1 MAEEGAR
8 PTDHAS
14 VLPKHHQVYL
24 VLRQQIADG
33 AWTPEEPMPA
43 EVQLAEMFGVSR
55 ITIRKA
61 MERLTSEG
69 SVQRSRGKG
78 TFARMGS
85 GGSPVEAS
93 LSGNFEN
100 LMALGLQTCVTVVD
114 LRFVNAPAEI
124 AQPMGIAPGT
134 RVQRAV
140 RLRSLEGRP
149 FSHLTTWLPGDIG
162 ETITREDLE
171 RTSLLRL
178 IEGRGHRVHSAR
190 QTISACLAAPDVA
203 RLLQVEPGEAL
214 LAIRRTVFDISGRPV
229 ERIHGLY
236 RPDTY
241 EHETSFERS
250 ALEASKIWN
259 T

>member
-1 MAEEGAR
+1 MARDNGHSVSQ
-8 PTDHAS
+8 TS

-33 AWTPEEPMPA
+33 VWTADEPMPA

-69 SVQRSRGKG
+69 SVQRSRGRG
-78 TFARMGS
+78 TFARIGS
-85 GGSPVEAS
+85 GGSPVGAS

-100 LMALGLQTCVTVVD
+100 LMALGLKTRVSVID
-114 LRFVNAPAEI
+114 LRFVNAPREI
-124 AQPMGIAPGT
+124 AAPMEIEPGT

-140 RLRSLEGRP
+140 RLRSFEGRP
-149 FSHLTTWLPGDIG
+149 FSHLTTWLPADIG
-162 ETITREDLE
+162 EAITWDDLE

-178 IEGRGHRVHSAR
+178 IEGTGHRVHSAR

-203 RLLQVEPGEAL
+203 QLLQVEPGEAL
-214 LAIRRTVFDISGRPV
+214 LAIRRTVFDIDGRAV

-241 EHETSFERS
+241 EHEMSFDRS
-250 ALEASKIWN
+250 ADEACKVWN

>member
-1 MAEEGAR
+1 MVGNR
-8 PTDHAS
+8 GHILSQAS

-24 VLRQQIADG
+24 VLRQQITDG
-33 AWTPEEPMPA
+33 AWTEDEPMPA

-61 MERLTSEG
+61 MERLTAEG
-69 SVQRSRGKG
+69 IVQRSRGRG
-78 TFARMGS
+78 TFARTGS
-85 GGSPVEAS
+85 GGSPVGAS

-100 LMALGLQTCVTVVD
+100 LMALGLETSVSVID
-114 LRFVNAPAEI
+114 LRFVEAPPEI
-124 AQPMGIAPGT
+124 AVPMGIGSGD

-140 RLRSLEGRP
+140 RLRSLDGRP
-149 FSHLTTWLPGDIG
+149 FSHLTTWLPADIG

-178 IEGRGHRVHSAR
+178 IEATGHHVHSAR
-190 QTISACLAAPDVA
+190 QTISACLATPDVA
-203 RLLQVEPGEAL
+203 RLLHIEPGEAL
-214 LAIRRTVFDISGRPV
+214 LAIRRTVFDVSGRAV

-241 EHETSFERS
+241 EHGMSFDRS
-250 ALEASKIWN
+250 ADEASKVWN